1 MLTELF
7 FITIGTLGFGKGGFV
22 RAELMVDYLP
32 DHFIV
37 LHGWKKE
44 VVLLA

>member
-1 MLTELF
+1 VFTELF

-22 RAELMVDYLP
+22 GTELMVDYLP

-44 VVLLA
+44 F